1 MPLVR
6 QTLNF
11 KTVIYFADIIKENGE
26 DISFS
31 AVFQKMVEE
40 GFDDL
45 PPGGG
50 IQSKY
55 VKIKASTGCPN
66 KF

>member
-1 MPLVR
+1 MTSIL
-6 QTLNF
+6 QKSHDGYLIF
-11 KTVIYFADIIKENGE
+11 SDIIKENGE

-50 IQSKY
+50 IQSK
-55 VKIKASTGCPN
+55 
-66 KF
+66 